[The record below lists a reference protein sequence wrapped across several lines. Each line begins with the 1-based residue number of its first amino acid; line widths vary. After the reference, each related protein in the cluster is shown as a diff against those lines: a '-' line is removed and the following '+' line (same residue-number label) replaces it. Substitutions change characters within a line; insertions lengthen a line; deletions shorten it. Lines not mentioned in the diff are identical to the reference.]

1 MRPEKLHAH
10 IFRPEMV
17 IPGAGRADMW

>member
-10 IFRPEMV
+10 IFRSEMV
-17 IPGAGRADMW
+17 IPGTGCADMW